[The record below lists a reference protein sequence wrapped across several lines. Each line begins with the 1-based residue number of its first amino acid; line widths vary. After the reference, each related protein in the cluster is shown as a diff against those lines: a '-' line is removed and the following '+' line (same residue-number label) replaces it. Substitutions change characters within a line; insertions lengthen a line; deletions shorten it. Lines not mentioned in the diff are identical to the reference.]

1 MKIEGDEWMRS
12 YEWIDRSNNRMS
24 LWDRRNYLD
33 TIAGFTVFFFM
44 DFDEPCN
51 VDLFRCRDCYGN
63 NLHKPSMELPGS
75 QSRNYLETTNG
86 TTKKVPTEL
95 PGNHVDKPGVF

>member
-1 MKIEGDEWMRS
+1 MSS
-12 YEWIDRSNNRMS
+12 YEWIDWSNNRLS

-33 TIAGFTVFFFM
+33 TIAGFTVFFM

-86 TTKKVPTEL
+86 TT
-95 PGNHVDKPGVF
+95 